1 MANNHFEKCLNCFCR
16 DLCFFLLS
24 KVGVVT
30 TCDDLRSRVQ
40 AIVDTETDKAITS
53 ERQTIIDI
61 MDSADDGYQ
70 SSVLVAQYLIDKAV
84 KEK

>member
-16 DLCFFLLS
+16 DLCFFLLGR
-24 KVGVVT
+24 VGVIT
-30 TCDDLRSRVQ
+30 TCEDLRSRVQ
-40 AIVDTETDKAITS
+40 AIVDTETDKAVAS

-61 MDSADDGYQ
+61 MDSSDDGYQ
-70 SSVLVAQYLIDKAV
+70 SSVLVAQYLIDKSV